1 MDPTHPTDEAIDYYL
16 GPLVSSPQR
25 KAQTNAY
32 AIGLA
37 PIRWLVLSRHLSGA
51 PCRHESSGEQP
62 ITSFRRPVRTILTGA
77 RQFSRR
83 ATCAG
88 SEALLSRR
96 DARTDRE

>member
-37 PIRWLVLSRHLSGA
+37 PIRWLALSRHLSGA

-62 ITSFRRPVRTILTGA
+62 ITSFRRPVRTILTGRSA
-77 RQFSRR
+77 IL
-83 ATCAG
+83 
-88 SEALLSRR
+88 EAC
-96 DARTDRE
+96 DVCRERSSSFPKRCQN